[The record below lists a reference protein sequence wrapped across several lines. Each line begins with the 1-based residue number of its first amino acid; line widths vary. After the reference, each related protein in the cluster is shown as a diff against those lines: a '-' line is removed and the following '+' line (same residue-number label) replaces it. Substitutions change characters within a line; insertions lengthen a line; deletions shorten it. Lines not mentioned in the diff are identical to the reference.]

1 MGSFGSGHY
10 FNQDRGTCEPLRRP
24 KKSCDVSPSLLSPEL
39 PLRSLYHAVLYVPQS
54 EVSRTQ
60 TPIGSVL
67 WLPSSRAESR
77 PSAWQVRAPPP
88 QASSPAPPVAF
99 PERQQ
104 EGGKCERGGGPRGNL
119 WAPPA
124 AFTRG
129 GGRGGFCVRSRGTKR
144 HQWTRGVGAV
154 RRHRCGEELGSPA
167 EERRGRRGGSGR
179 GLGHGRRGHPEAL
192 VSPRSQAS
200 GAPGNRGAC
209 KHKRGWH

>member
-1 MGSFGSGHY
+1 MISQGRGSLLGSFGSGHY

-67 WLPSSRAESR
+67 WLPSLRAESR
-77 PSAWQVRAPPP
+77 PLRPWAWQVTAPPP

-104 EGGKCERGGGPRGNL
+104 EGGKCGERWRPHPGETSGPHRQPLRGAEGG
-119 WAPPA
+119 
-124 AFTRG
+124 
-129 GGRGGFCVRSRGTKR
+129 V
-144 HQWTRGVGAV
+144 
-154 RRHRCGEELGSPA
+154 
-167 EERRGRRGGSGR
+167 
-179 GLGHGRRGHPEAL
+179 
-192 VSPRSQAS
+192 VSAS
-200 GAPGNRGAC
+200 GAVEQSGTSGREESAQ
-209 KHKRGWH
+209 

>member
-24 KKSCDVSPSLLSPEL
+24 KKSCDISPSLLSPEL

-67 WLPSSRAESR
+67 WLPSPRAESR
-77 PSAWQVRAPPP
+77 PLRPWAWQVRAPPP

-104 EGGKCERGGGPRGNL
+104 EGGKCGERWRPQGKPLGPTGSLYAGRRAGWFLRPEPWNKAAPVDARSRRSEETSLWRGAGVPGRRAERPPRGL
-119 WAPPA
+119 RAGAGPWASWPP
-124 AFTRG
+124 G
-129 GGRGGFCVRSRGTKR
+129 GIGLSSVPGEWGSR
-144 HQWTRGVGAV
+144 
-154 RRHRCGEELGSPA
+154 E
-167 EERRGRRGGSGR
+167 SGC
-179 GLGHGRRGHPEAL
+179 L
-192 VSPRSQAS
+192 
-200 GAPGNRGAC
+200 
-209 KHKRGWH
+209 